1 MGCRA
6 LEAKVSVFVFTPPDR
21 AVTHLEGGW
30 CIHSQRPQ
38 GRTWLE
44 NSALGP
50 PLPRTEPRP
59 APPHPDREC

>member
-44 NSALGP
+44 NSAPGP
-50 PLPRTEPRP
+50 PLPRIR
-59 APPHPDREC
+59 A